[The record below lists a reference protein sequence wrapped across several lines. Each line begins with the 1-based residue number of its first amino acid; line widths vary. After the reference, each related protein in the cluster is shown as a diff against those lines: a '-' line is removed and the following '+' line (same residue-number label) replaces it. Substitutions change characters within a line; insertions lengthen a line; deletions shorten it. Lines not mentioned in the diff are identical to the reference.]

1 MKLKEEL
8 NKNNKL
14 KIDLDNYIKENN
26 KLKGDL
32 LKANK
37 IIANIGNNNTNNN
50 EIFNLKNQL
59 LQKDIEI
66 RDLKYQ
72 LLQKDKDNEILKLKS
87 QSNNEKNK
95 QVLNMDEIMIV
106 YFQTQDE
113 IMIVY
118 FQTQDQEINHVG
130 IKCLSSDT
138 FAEVEEKIY
147 KKFDNYRNT
156 NNTPICNGRTVLRFK
171 TLNENNI
178 KDENVVQLIKM
189 E

>member
-1 MKLKEEL
+1 M
-8 NKNNKL
+8 
-14 KIDLDNYIKENN
+14 
-26 KLKGDL
+26 
-32 LKANK
+32 
-37 IIANIGNNNTNNN
+37 
-50 EIFNLKNQL
+50 NLKNQL
-59 LQKDIEI
+59 LQKYNEI
-66 RDLKYQ
+66 GDLKYQ

-87 QSNNEKNK
+87 QSNSKQTKEKFD
-95 QVLNMDEIMIV
+95 M
-106 YFQTQDE
+106 DE

-130 IKCLSSDT
+130 IKCLPSDT

-156 NNTPICNGRTVLRFK
+156 NNTPICNGKTVLRFK
-171 TLNENNI
+171 TLSENNI

>member
-14 KIDLDNYIKENN
+14 KIDLDNYIKDNN
-26 KLKGDL
+26 KLKDDL

-37 IIANIGNNNTNNN
+37 IIANIGNNNTNNI
-50 EIFNLKNQL
+50 EILNLKNQL
-59 LQKDIEI
+59 LQKDNEI
-66 RDLKYQ
+66 GALKYQ
-72 LLQKDKDNEILKLKS
+72 LLQKDNEILKLKS

-95 QVLNMDEIMIV
+95 QILNMDEIMIV
-106 YFQTQDE
+106 YFE
-113 IMIVY
+113 S
-118 FQTQDQEINHVG
+118 QDQEINHVA
-130 IKCLSSDT
+130 IRCLPTDT

-156 NNTPICNGRTVLRFK
+156 NNTPICNGTTVLRFK
-171 TLNENNI
+171 TLSENNI